1 MCHLSSWGEGAH
13 RLVLTRTIDGEQQK
27 KNVSHKRNARATQQV
42 YGRIL
47 SPCLSFRLTLYPTPG
62 TKLAGHHA
70 RVTVGAVSTSLWQRD
85 AGVMPAWTGNYVRLL
100 PLHSGR
106 TSGRGKRRCR
116 VRTVGWKRFFV
127 EAVLGRARVTRA
139 GRGAALVPREPRLR
153 PGVTGDGGA
162 RFPRGRRR
170 PVRTLGSPGAEGGEQ
185 TCGHAAPPRPAA
197 PALAGAG
204 PLWRSR
210 RREGMRARA
219 WARPRPAGSGAFR
232 ISGDKRAS
240 ARAIGVEPWDPSP
253 WRPVLLHVSQVQ

>member
-1 MCHLSSWGEGAH
+1 M
-13 RLVLTRTIDGEQQK
+13 
-27 KNVSHKRNARATQQV
+27 SHKRNARTTQQV

-139 GRGAALVPREPRLR
+139 GQGGGPRPLGAPPPAWGHRGRGRALSPRPPPAGPHARVSGRGGWRADLR
-153 PGVTGDGGA
+153 P
-162 RFPRGRRR
+162 RR
-170 PVRTLGSPGAEGGEQ
+170 PS
-185 TCGHAAPPRPAA
+185 AP
-197 PALAGAG
+197 
-204 PLWRSR
+204 RS
-210 RREGMRARA
+210 
-219 WARPRPAGSGAFR
+219 ARPGRSGA
-232 ISGDKRAS
+232 SVALQ
-240 ARAIGVEPWDPSP
+240 AP
-253 WRPVLLHVSQVQ
+253 

>member
-13 RLVLTRTIDGEQQK
+13 RLVLIRTIDGEQQK
-27 KNVSHKRNARATQQV
+27 KNVSHKRNARTTQQV

-139 GRGAALVPREPRLR
+139 GRGR
-153 PGVTGDGGA
+153 PSSPGSPASG
-162 RFPRGRRR
+162 
-170 PVRTLGSPGAEGGEQ
+170 LGSPGTGARAFP
-185 TCGHAAPPRPAA
+185 AAATGRSARSGLRARRVESRPAA
-197 PALAGAG
+197 TPPLRAPQRQPWPERGLCGAPGAVRECGPGLGHVPA
-204 PLWRSR
+204 
-210 RREGMRARA
+210 RREAAR
-219 WARPRPAGSGAFR
+219 S
-232 ISGDKRAS
+232 
-240 ARAIGVEPWDPSP
+240 E
-253 WRPVLLHVSQVQ
+253 